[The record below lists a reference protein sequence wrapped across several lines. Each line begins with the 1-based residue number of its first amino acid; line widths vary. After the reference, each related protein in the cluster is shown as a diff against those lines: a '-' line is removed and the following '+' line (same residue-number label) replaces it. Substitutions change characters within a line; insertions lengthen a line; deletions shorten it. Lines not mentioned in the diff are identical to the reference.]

1 MANETDIKKLV
12 EQIKKASN
20 ILVALSSNPSVD
32 ELASALGLT
41 LMLNKNKKRAVSIF
55 SGQVPSFL
63 NFLKLEET
71 FDRNVDGLRDFII
84 TLDPDKA
91 DRLVCKVDEG
101 MVKVFITP
109 NNTVITKDDLGFTQG
124 DYNVDLVIALGVKE
138 KEDLDQA
145 LSAHGRILHNAFV
158 GSISVGEFESNL
170 GNVNLRFEKMSSY
183 AEAVAML
190 PGYLDK
196 NQSSDKYEMSM
207 DEAVATALLT
217 ALVATTERFSNA
229 KTTVDIMSLSAD
241 LMKAGANQQLIANEL
256 AKDVVE
262 PVQAQE
268 VVNNIQAVDLSANE
282 VQAQTMNLDISQEVA
297 NQELQS
303 ASAPIVEAAVNQ
315 FQPIIP
321 EPIAPIGTA
330 NETQPVVEISQTPSA
345 QPVEEYL
352 PPAEI
357 SQAPNTQPVEE
368 YQPVAEISQTSD
380 AKAVEEDLPLEK
392 DKELVIEPDFS
403 NLEEYSEHRLEK
415 QQTETAQSILARLS
429 KPNQTVYDGSDVF
442 SAQLEQAQ
450 SFPTDLDPTI
460 EQVSAV
466 LSEPA
471 LHESEP
477 QPMVQPLTVEEI
489 QPIENY
495 TTLGEVANE
504 QSMNFDQAPVMPN
517 DLDTLM
523 PPPLPDFSNMSGPL
537 PLPPVPPM
545 FDQPAAPEI
554 ATVIS
559 PSENSPFNQVNQI
572 QDDYTGLTPYQ
583 PQPQSTQV
591 DSVGSPIMADQ
602 VYPKIPSD
610 KSQFVI
616 PE

>member
-1 MANETDIKKLV
+1 MSNEPDIKKLV

-20 ILVALSSNPSVD
+20 ILVALSSSPSVD

-63 NFLKLEET
+63 NFLKPEDT
-71 FDRNVDGLRDFII
+71 FDTNVDGLRDFII

-91 DRLVCKVDEG
+91 DRLVCKVDG
-101 MVKVFITP
+101 GLVKVFITP
-109 NNTVITKDDLGFTQG
+109 SNTVITKEDLGFTQG

-158 GSISVGEFESNL
+158 GSISVGDFESNL
-170 GNVNLRFEKMSSY
+170 GNVNLRFDKMSSY
-183 AEAVAML
+183 AEAVAIL

-196 NQSSDKYEMSM
+196 GQSGENYEMSM
-207 DEAVATALLT
+207 DESVATALLT
-217 ALVATTERFSNA
+217 ALVATTERFSNS
-229 KTTVDIMSLSAD
+229 KTTVDVMSLSAD

-256 AKDVVE
+256 AKEVIEPAQPQAVE
-262 PVQAQE
+262 NNVQTVDLSNDSVQAQ
-268 VVNNIQAVDLSANE
+268 S
-282 VQAQTMNLDISQEVA
+282 MNLDVAQEVA
-297 NQELQS
+297 NQESQNEPIAMS
-303 ASAPIVEAAVNQ
+303 NVKQFESEAPELVAPAETLDQ
-315 FQPIIP
+315 FQPV
-321 EPIAPIGTA
+321 T
-330 NETQPVVEISQTPSA
+330 EISQFSNA
-345 QPVEEYL
+345 QTSQESIPVEKE
-352 PPAEI
+352 
-357 SQAPNTQPVEE
+357 
-368 YQPVAEISQTSD
+368 
-380 AKAVEEDLPLEK
+380 
-392 DKELVIEPDFS
+392 KELVIEPDFS

-450 SFPTDLDPTI
+450 SFPTDLDPTV

-477 QPMVQPLTVEEI
+477 QPMVQPLTAEEI

-504 QSMNFDQAPVMPN
+504 QSMNFDQTPVMPN

-583 PQPQSTQV
+583 PQPKSTQV

>member
-1 MANETDIKKLV
+1 MSNEPDIKKLV

-20 ILVALSSNPSVD
+20 ILVALSSSPSVD

-63 NFLKLEET
+63 NFLKPEDT
-71 FDRNVDGLRDFII
+71 FDTNVDGLRDFII

-91 DRLVCKVDEG
+91 DRLVCKVDGG

-109 NNTVITKDDLGFTQG
+109 SNTVITKEDLGFTQG

-158 GSISVGEFESNL
+158 GSISVGDFESNL
-170 GNVNLRFEKMSSY
+170 GNVNLRFDKMSSY
-183 AEAVAML
+183 AEAVAIL

-196 NQSSDKYEMSM
+196 GQSGENYEMSM
-207 DEAVATALLT
+207 DESVATALLT
-217 ALVATTERFSNA
+217 ALVATTERFSNS
-229 KTTVDIMSLSAD
+229 KTTVDVMSLSAD

-256 AKDVVE
+256 AKEVIEPAQPRAVE
-262 PVQAQE
+262 NNVQTVDLSNDSVQAQ
-268 VVNNIQAVDLSANE
+268 S
-282 VQAQTMNLDISQEVA
+282 MNLDVAKEVA
-297 NQELQS
+297 NQESQNEPIAMS
-303 ASAPIVEAAVNQ
+303 NVKQFESEAPELVAPVETLNQ
-315 FQPIIP
+315 FQPV
-321 EPIAPIGTA
+321 T
-330 NETQPVVEISQTPSA
+330 EISQSSNA
-345 QPVEEYL
+345 QTSQESIPVEKE
-352 PPAEI
+352 
-357 SQAPNTQPVEE
+357 
-368 YQPVAEISQTSD
+368 
-380 AKAVEEDLPLEK
+380 
-392 DKELVIEPDFS
+392 KELVIEPDFS

-429 KPNQTVYDGSDVF
+429 TPDQTVYDGSEVF

-450 SFPTDLDPTI
+450 NIPTDVDPTA

-471 LHESEP
+471 SSTFES
-477 QPMVQPLTVEEI
+477 QPIVQPLTATEQLTNEQL

-495 TTLGEVANE
+495 TTLGEVVSE
-504 QSMNFDQAPVMPN
+504 QNMNFDQAAVPSN
-517 DLDTLM
+517 DLDALL
-523 PPPLPDFSNMSGPL
+523 PPPLPDFNNLTGPL
-537 PLPPVPPM
+537 PLPPIPPM
-545 FDQPAAPEI
+545 FDQPAAPEF

-559 PSENSPFNQVNQI
+559 PSENSPFNQDNMI

-583 PQPQSTQV
+583 PEPQTKQV
-591 DSVGSPIMADQ
+591 DSIGSPIMADQ